1 VGCPHTKSDAAKN
14 AGEYNERNIT
24 KRSVRKF
31 HVFENRKNRVE
42 CFAEAVVVA
51 SKMGMLFLIKIFRS
65 SVLSPLVYSI
75 FTTSKIFHKDI
86 QNG

>member
-1 VGCPHTKSDAAKN
+1 VGSPHAKRNAAKN
-14 AGEYNERNIT
+14 AGKYNERNVT

-31 HVFENRKNRVE
+31 HVFENRKNRAQ
-42 CFAEAVVVA
+42 CFGKAAVVV
-51 SKMGMLFLIKIFRS
+51 SKIGMLFLIKIFRP
-65 SVLSPLVYSI
+65 SVLSSRVYSI